1 MSYSETQS
9 YGSRI
14 LESIKGVLFGI
25 LLFLVSVPLLWW
37 NEGRA
42 VRMAKSLAEGA
53 AHVVSVTGLDAANES
68 KLVHFTGDATTSEV
82 LEDKDFGVRAPG
94 LRLERQTQMYQWYET
109 SASHDNVG
117 GSKTTVYSYDRKWS
131 DRVIPSAGFKE
142 AGHTNPATMGVA
154 GRDFVAAKASLGQ
167 FDLSP
172 EIVRGHVDKWEPFPV
187 SLAGASAP
195 GAPPGA
201 PPDLRGRLK
210 QDGDAFYFGDNPS
223 LPKVGD
229 VRIAYRRVPSPVTMS
244 IVAKQAGRGFVPY
257 PAKAGDAILL
267 TAMES
272 KDASAMFT
280 SAVES
285 NETLTWILRA
295 VGWVAMTLGVFLI
308 FRPIAMVAN
317 FIPFIGSTVSFGA
330 FFLSAM
336 FSSCV
341 SLVIV
346 ALAWIFYRPLIGL
359 LLFGVAMAAA
369 AVAVPSMAK
378 ARSVAPGGPLR
389 AGVR

>member
-42 VRMAKSLAEGA
+42 VRMARSLAEGA
-53 AHVVSVTGLDAANES
+53 AHVVSVTGLDPGNEG
-68 KLVHFTGDATTSEV
+68 KLVHFTGDAITSEV
-82 LEDKDFGVRAPG
+82 LEDKDFDVRAPG
-94 LRLERQTQMYQWYET
+94 LRLERQTQMYQWYEKST
-109 SASHDNVG
+109 SHDNVG
-117 GSKTTVYSYDRKWS
+117 GSKTTVYSYDKKWS
-131 DRVIPSAGFKE
+131 ESVIPSAGFKE

-154 GRDFVAAKASLGQ
+154 GRDFVAATASLGQ

-195 GAPPGA
+195 GAPP
-201 PPDLRGRLK
+201 DLRGRLK
-210 QDGDAFYFGDNPS
+210 QDRDALYVGDNPS
-223 LPKVGD
+223 LPNVGD

-285 NETLTWILRA
+285 NESLTWILRA
-295 VGWVAMTLGVFLI
+295 VGWLAMTLGVFLI

-341 SLVIV
+341 SLVVV

-369 AVAVPSMAK
+369 AVAVRSMTR
-378 ARSVAPGGPLR
+378 ARSVAPGGHPR